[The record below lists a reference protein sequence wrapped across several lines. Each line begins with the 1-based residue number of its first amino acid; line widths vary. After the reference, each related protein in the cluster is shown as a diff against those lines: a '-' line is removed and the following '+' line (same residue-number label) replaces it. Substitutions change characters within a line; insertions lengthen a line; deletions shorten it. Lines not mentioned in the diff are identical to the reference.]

1 MSGVADF
8 LSRWS
13 RRKHAWAHAKQA
25 EMGPAE
31 PVAAEAA
38 EATPLAPSDCGDAG
52 AGSHSELSAEELEQL
67 PRVEDLTAATD
78 ITPFLR
84 DRVPKALRNA
94 ALRRMWSLDPSIRE
108 YVGDARDY
116 AYDWN
121 TPGGVP
127 GSSPLLPTDDVKEML
142 RQVLVGLQEKQ
153 DAPAA
158 PAGMTAPSE
167 AGMAV
172 GERLGQS
179 SGAVADNI
187 VDQQAL
193 SPEPDATSDATVV
206 ALPLDEGKVPAARS
220 GESGTGQGR
229 PATVRRH
236 GGAAPI

>member
-1 MSGVADF
+1 MSGIADF

-13 RRKHAWAHAKQA
+13 RRKHASVNAKQA
-25 EMGPAE
+25 EAGPAE

-38 EATPLAPSDCGDAG
+38 EANPLAPIDCEDAG

-67 PRVEDLTAATD
+67 PRAEDLTASTD

-84 DRVPKALRNA
+84 GRVPEALRNA

-121 TPGGVP
+121 MPGGVP

-142 RQVLVGLQEKQ
+142 RQVLIGLREKH
-153 DAPAA
+153 DPPAA
-158 PAGMTAPSE
+158 ATEMTAPSE
-167 AGMAV
+167 TGMAAE
-172 GERLGQS
+172 ERLDRS
-179 SGAVADNI
+179 SGAVADNTK
-187 VDQQAL
+187 DQQAL
-193 SPEPDATSDATVV
+193 SPEPDAISDAMVA
-206 ALPLDEGKVPAARS
+206 ALPPDEGKVPATRS

-229 PATVRRH
+229 SATMRRH